1 MAPDISPTVGLTC
14 QRRGALGHIEL
25 QRPQA
30 LNAISHAMVDAISAA
45 LDEWEHDPDVHA
57 IAISAVPGRAF
68 SAGGDIR
75 HLYDLGRAGDHDAQ
89 MAFWRDEYALN
100 LRISRLAKPYIAL
113 VDGLVM
119 GGGVG
124 VALHGSHVVAGDAWQ
139 FAMPEVGIG
148 FFPDIGAS
156 FFLPRLP
163 GATGMRLALTG
174 ARVNAND
181 AVALGLATHRNASAD
196 VPGLLEALAA
206 GASVAKLLPARTIT
220 PRGILSSEL
229 DRAYQ
234 GASLGEI
241 LARLE
246 ALAGG
251 DAMAATDLAALR
263 RHSPTSLSV
272 AFRQMRRGRGLDLA
286 EALAME
292 LCIVSHLCRD
302 HDFYEGT
309 RALTIDKDKAP
320 HWLPQTIAAVDEARI
335 EAWFAAP
342 WQPEALVAQFA
353 P

>member
-1 MAPDISPTVGLTC
+1 MANAISANPDLSC

-30 LNAISHAMVDAISAA
+30 LNAISHGMVAAIDAA
-45 LDEWEHDPDVHA
+45 LDEWEHDSSVRA
-57 IAISAVPGRAF
+57 IVVSAAPGRAF

-124 VALHGSHVVAGDAWQ
+124 VALHGSHVVAGDGWQ

-156 FFLPRLP
+156 YFLPRLP
-163 GATGMRLALTG
+163 GASGMRLALTG
-174 ARVNAND
+174 ARVGANE
-181 AVALGLATHRNASAD
+181 AKALGLATHRCASEEQ
-196 VPGLLEALAA
+196 PRLLDALAA
-206 GASVAKLLPARTIT
+206 GESVARLLPTGNIRPQSNLSPQLEHAY
-220 PRGILSSEL
+220 RGT
-229 DRAYQ
+229 
-234 GASLGEI
+234 SLADI
-241 LARLE
+241 MTRLA
-246 ALAGG
+246 ALAPA
-251 DAMAATDLAALR
+251 DAIAAADLAALR

-272 AFRQMRRGRGLDLA
+272 AFRQMQLGGGLDLA
-286 EALAME
+286 QALAME

-302 HDFYEGT
+302 SDFYEGT
-309 RALTIDKDKAP
+309 RAMTIDKDKAP
-320 HWLPQTIAAVDEARI
+320 HWKPDSLEGVDHAHI
-335 EAWFAAP
+335 DAWFAAP
-342 WQPEALVAQFA
+342 WQPGWPTARMT